1 MDPPLAA
8 ETINWLERATVM
20 RSNESSEDY
29 LETILVLSRE
39 KPVVRSVDIADRLGY
54 KKSSVSV
61 AMKHQREEG
70 NITVSPEGYIYLTR
84 SGLEIAEKIYER
96 HVTFTNW
103 LIRLGVDPVVAS
115 NDACRMEHFISEES
129 FGAIKRFIAENE

>member
-1 MDPPLAA
+1 MHA
-8 ETINWLERATVM
+8 RV
-20 RSNESSEDY
+20 NESAEDY
-29 LETILVLSRE
+29 LETILLLGRS
-39 KPVVRSVDIADRLGY
+39 KPVVRSVDIATELDF